1 MLKYM
6 IFIGIFCTA
15 AADLKI
21 SKHNGRDKS
30 VNLALETVLEFDQ
43 ENKETDINIL
53 NKVNKFIGKIKNVIE
68 NRNISR
74 RNLKRGNKNIF
85 TDFIVNLIQTLIKYE
100 DNDLEYFVL
109 TINSELKRHRGSIFH
124 ELAENIDFQKVFADK
139 FDKINNN
146 QAETIR
152 HYLKAFANN
161 LNEEKYVKKEELL
174 DTINSMY
181 KEDSVSKFNQFIEDM
196 EDYRLKARKNID
208 LQQLIRGG
216 LKSILFDPYSSLQV
230 HSRSILTSKLREYLK
245 YYYDLLNDDP
255 KYTTNIQNVSE
266 LRTRSENYMDKILNL
281 STLKQYYAK
290 WVRDIQNRKST
301 TTQMTNRPHSVPTTR
316 KTEIEITEEDDND
329 GDADGDHN
337 VKLKKKHKPSIDV
350 RHKIIFE
357 KDMTK
362 YKEGEDKTSEEGITL
377 RQMYVEKH
385 LDLKYDPY
393 AYDHLTTDMKKNE
406 GIVDPP
412 TSPTTSKPYK
422 KSLLERSLK
431 LKQIEKHDS
440 DTFDETKQK
449 FYDIDTDSADLS
461 QFTSKR
467 QISVKY
473 TENPEHFEA
482 RSEYKIRSEN
492 GDSSED
498 QELYTFE
505 PRLPNVIELVKD
517 IGYSIEIK
525 KDLDLS
531 DENPNVKNARSKNER
546 YRKESSRTFGDH
558 LKPVNIKS
566 LRQNR
571 DSLKPKL
578 KIFKHPLKY
587 RHFNSQH
594 FGRQQYRR
602 HNTAVPIIT
611 QKGLLIEEFGDTNH
625 KRYHRRINHPDI
637 TVNYHSKLLGRIQHL
652 EKELKI
658 VKSHIKND
666 TNVKDLVSQVENGI
680 EPKTVDVDIVVKA
693 RNIKN
698 DDFSSKGPNIYE
710 KPITD
715 QSPNLNREVQVM
727 ESNNDVNR
735 FISESNIDK
744 LKTTNFLNQV
754 STLESN
760 NANQGKMYFP
770 KSELKEV
777 SQLDKENKEPN
788 DTNSWN
794 TKSNNHIYDNS
805 TEYNI
810 KRVITDSKQ
819 KDNVFVKSLKEK
831 NITSEDRLDKNW
843 DKEVFK
849 GRYVNKRNDYTHPKT
864 NNLNSKDVKTE
875 LQPTVTKEME
885 QDRKAH
891 NSGLT
896 FRGRYDETTSI
907 PKAKVELKTNDKIIQ
922 TQGTASNLLDSTT
935 TPSKLIK
942 ELTQEIGEQL
952 AGLSDANVE
961 RNAHNGET
969 DKNREAMD
977 LHLVLKSGSTPSIN
991 NETLTRWKSS
1001 SNITLP

>member
-1 MLKYM
+1 M
-6 IFIGIFCTA
+6 FIRIISYLSLSLSMSYT

-30 VNLALETVLEFDQ
+30 VNLALETVLEFDK

-53 NKVNKFIGKIKNVIE
+53 NKVNKFIGKIKN
-68 NRNISR
+68 
-74 RNLKRGNKNIF
+74 
-85 TDFIVNLIQTLIKYE
+85 
-100 DNDLEYFVL
+100 
-109 TINSELKRHRGSIFH
+109 
-124 ELAENIDFQKVFADK
+124 VFADK

-161 LNEEKYVKKEELL
+161 LNKEKYGKREELL

-208 LQQLIRGG
+208 LLQLIRGG
-216 LKSILFDPYSSLQV
+216 LKSILFDPYSSLHV

-281 STLKQYYAK
+281 SKLKQYYAK
-290 WVRDIQNRKST
+290 WVRDIQNRKSR

-316 KTEIEITEEDDND
+316 KTEITEEDDND
-329 GDADGDHN
+329 GDADGDRN

-350 RHKIIFE
+350 RHKTIFE

-393 AYDHLTTDMKKNE
+393 AYDHLTTDMKKYK

-412 TSPTTSKPYK
+412 TSPTTRKPYK

-440 DTFDETKQK
+440 DTFDETKLK

-473 TENPEHFEA
+473 TENPEHFGRTVLNDDFEPEFRSEMKKKSFKTQQPTYVSEWSTTKPNKTKADFAEA

-505 PRLPNVIELVKD
+505 PRRPNVIELVKD

-578 KIFKHPLKY
+578 QISKHPLKY

-611 QKGLLIEEFGDTNH
+611 QKGLSIEEFGDTNH

-693 RNIKN
+693 RSIKN
-698 DDFSSKGPNIYE
+698 YDFSSKGPNIYE

-744 LKTTNFLNQV
+744 LKTTNFLKQV

-794 TKSNNHIYDNS
+794 TKSNNHIYHNS
-805 TEYNI
+805 TEYKM

-819 KDNVFVKSLKEK
+819 KDNVFVKSLTEK

-922 TQGTASNLLDSTT
+922 TQGTSSNLLESTT
-935 TPSKLIK
+935 TPSKLIR

-991 NETLTRWKSS
+991 NETLTHWKSS